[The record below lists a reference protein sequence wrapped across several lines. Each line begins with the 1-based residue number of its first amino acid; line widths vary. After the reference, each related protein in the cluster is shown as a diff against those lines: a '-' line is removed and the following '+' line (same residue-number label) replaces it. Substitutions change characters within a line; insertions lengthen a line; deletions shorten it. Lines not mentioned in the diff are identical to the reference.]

1 MLARFGQQ
9 PERYPQLR
17 NTWIGKRLMYEDPN
31 YLVNYLYAGLLAVQL
46 YVQDQRDPEGFRER
60 YLAVLG
66 EGFDRAPDE
75 QVAQLLGHAPDWA
88 ALVDADLQV
97 FNQAVAQLQ
106 ALHARIEAGQGT

>member
-46 YVQDQRDPEGFRER
+46 YVQDQRDPEGFRAR

-66 EGFDRAPDE
+66 EGFDRAPNE

-97 FNQAVAQLQ
+97 FNQTAAQLQ